1 MSISFDNIPSTLRN
15 PGTYVEFNNEL
26 AGASSTMFKVVIIGQ
41 KLDSGIQAVNTP
53 IRVTDPK
60 QGAVFFGQGA
70 MLAGQCEAF
79 LNANADTEVWAIA
92 LSDDDAGAVSA
103 GAFTVETAATGSG
116 TLSLYIGNNLV
127 RAGVSA
133 GDDKN
138 TIAASIAASINANT
152 SLPFVAELEG
162 AIVRVKSRHKGEVF
176 NGLKLQANYYD
187 EKLPDGVTL
196 TFADFVGGSGNPD
209 MSPALDA
216 MGDEWF
222 NWLVCPYTDTF
233 NLVQL
238 ETELGERFGPM
249 AQIGCRAFIAFS
261 GTHGQ
266 SGTFGSARNNP
277 HISCMG
283 TGASPTPPYLLS
295 AINAATAAKSLSID
309 PARPLQTLVLKGM
322 LAPSRHERWGQTER
336 NLLLYD
342 GISTFTV
349 GDDGTCRIERQITMY
364 QTNASG
370 LSDAS
375 YLDICTPET
384 LERIRYEQRLMM
396 AQKYPRHKLA
406 SDGTQ
411 YGAGQ
416 AIVTPKIIRG
426 QLLSLYREME
436 KKGWVED
443 YESYEANLIVER
455 DVDDKNRLNWR
466 DTPNLVNQLRITAG
480 KQQFI
485 I

>member
-1 MSISFDNIPSTLRN
+1 MSISFDNIPSSLRN
-15 PGTYVEFNNEL
+15 PGTYIEFNNEL
-26 AGASSTMFKVVIIGQ
+26 AGASSTMFKAVLIGQ
-41 KLDSGIQAVNTP
+41 KLASGTQEAAIPV
-53 IRVTDPK
+53 RVTDPK
-60 QGAVFFGQGA
+60 QGAALFGQGA
-70 MLAGQCEAF
+70 MLAAECEAF
-79 LNANADTEVWAIA
+79 LNANTDTEMWAIA
-92 LSDDDAGAVSA
+92 LDDKNDGSQASWPLKVL
-103 GAFTVETAATGSG
+103 TAAVRAG
-116 TLSLYIGNNLV
+116 TLYLYIGGSRV
-127 RAGVSA
+127 SVGVSA
-133 GDDKN
+133 GDEVA
-138 TIAASIAASINANT
+138 TIAASIAAAIN
-152 SLPFVAELEG
+152 SDLDLPVTATVSTDT
-162 AIVRVKSRHKGEVF
+162 AVIKAKHKGEVM
-176 NGLKLQANYYD
+176 NGLDIRVSYYD
-187 EKLPDGVTL
+187 EAIPSGVTL
-196 TFADFVGGSGNPD
+196 ELGTETSGSGNPD
-209 MSPALDA
+209 IITALDA

-249 AQIGCRAFIAFS
+249 AQIGSRAFIAYS

-283 TGASPTPPYLLS
+283 TGTSPTPPYLLS

-384 LERIRYEQRLMM
+384 LERIRYEQRLMV

-426 QLLSLYREME
+426 ELLSLYREME

-455 DVDDKNRLNWR
+455 DADDANRLNWR